1 MNYLNLG
8 STGLRVSNL
17 SLGTMA
23 FGRWIDEK
31 ASAEILDS
39 ALDAGINLIDTANF
53 YGKGQDEPFKYGTG
67 ASEEIIGRALK
78 GRRDK
83 IVLATKVGLSMGTDT
98 NDSGLSRFHIMREVE
113 NSLRRL
119 QTDYIDLYQ
128 VHRFDDRTPLEET
141 LSALTDL
148 VKQGKVRYIGC
159 SNYAA
164 WQMAKA
170 DGISNLKG
178 LEPFVSSQSQYNLL
192 SREVEE
198 EIIPYCLSENVGLL
212 VYSPMARGMLSGK
225 YLSRED
231 FPEGSR
237 AAQGEQLIQNY
248 FTQANFER
256 VAAYKRLADENDKNL
271 SQFSLS
277 WILNQSAVTSAI
289 VGASK
294 PHHVTDA
301 VKISDWKWSEEL
313 KERVKHI

>member
-8 STGLRVSNL
+8 RTGLRVSNL

-31 ASAEILDS
+31 ASVQILDT
-39 ALDAGINLIDTANF
+39 AIETGINLIDTANF

-67 ASEEIIGRALK
+67 ESEEIIGRALK
-78 GRRDK
+78 GKRDK
-83 IVLATKVGLSMGTDT
+83 IVLATKVGLPMGRDT
-98 NDSGLSRFHIMREVE
+98 NDAGLSKFHIMREAE

-148 VKQGKVRYIGC
+148 VKQGKVRYIAC
-159 SNYAA
+159 SNFAA

-170 DGISNLKG
+170 KGISNLHG
-178 LEPFVSSQSQYNLL
+178 LEHFVSSQSQYNLL
-192 SREVEE
+192 SREVEDE
-198 EIIPYCLSENVGLL
+198 VIPYCVSENVGLL

-225 YLSRED
+225 YTSRD
-231 FPEGSR
+231 DLPEGSR

-248 FTQANFER
+248 FTDVNFGR
-256 VAAYKRLADENDKNL
+256 VAAYKQLAEEHDVNL
-271 SQFSLS
+271 SQFSLA
-277 WILNQSAVTSAI
+277 WILNQQAVTSAL

-294 PHHVTDA
+294 PSHVTDA
-301 VKISDWKWSEEL
+301 VQISDWKWSGEL
-313 KERVKHI
+313 MERVNLM